1 MLDLSL
7 IENAPSTEISDFLD
21 EIATMKK
28 IVEHGG
34 HQNVIKLLGCVTL
47 GQPYI
52 MVMELAPCGSLK
64 SYLTGLRKQLE
75 EKTRMGAIRDQ
86 RHFFPEYVL
95 TI

>member
-1 MLDLSL
+1 MKWSL

-34 HQNVIKLLGCVTL
+34 HQNVIKLLFCVTL
-47 GQPYI
+47 EQPYI

-75 EKTRMGAIRDQ
+75 ERTKMEAIRRDQ

-95 TI
+95 TT